1 MEKTTGSAGIQH
13 YIFRHLFALAAT
25 STLAAF
31 LLFGAVLPLAEA
43 VTRTHVDSNSFA
55 ALKNEATI
63 HAVQD
68 EEDGVNRPFATH
80 HDANTTRIRFSYSE
94 IREAFRRHENTEEH
108 VRACAGEP
116 SACFFA
122 SAVAELHQYGSDH
135 IPSLIANSLRQSRAP
150 PVFAM

>member
-1 MEKTTGSAGIQH
+1 MEKTTGSASIQN

-43 VTRTHVDSNSFA
+43 VTRTHVDSNSLA

-63 HAVQD
+63 HAVPD
-68 EEDGVNRPFATH
+68 IEDGVDKPFAGH
-80 HDANTTRIRFSYSE
+80 HDASAARIRFSYSE
-94 IREAFRRHENTEEH
+94 IREAFRRQENTEEH
-108 VRACAGEP
+108 VRVCAGEP

-122 SAVAELHQYGSDH
+122 SAVAEFHQYGSDH
-135 IPSLIANSLRQSRAP
+135 ISSLIANNLRQSRAP
-150 PVFAM
+150 PASAM

>member
-1 MEKTTGSAGIQH
+1 MEKTTGPASIQQ

-43 VTRTHVDSNSFA
+43 VTRTHIDSNSLA

-63 HAVQD
+63 HAVPD
-68 EEDGVNRPFATH
+68 IEDGVDKPFAAH
-80 HDANTTRIRFSYSE
+80 HDANATRIRFTYSE
-94 IREAFRRHENTEEH
+94 IREAFRRQENTEEH
-108 VRACAGEP
+108 VRVCAGEP
-116 SACFFA
+116 AACFFA
-122 SAVAELHQYGSDH
+122 SAVAELQQYGSDH
-135 IPSLIANSLRQSRAP
+135 IPSRTANSLRQSRAP